1 MIQNYFLSVQVLTL
15 KFRVLSEWELVLAWI
30 YMSAVFDPIEIA
42 GGVEKAGSR
51 VFSASQIK

>member
-1 MIQNYFLSVQVLTL
+1 MIQNYLSVQVLTL

-42 GGVEKAGSR
+42 GGVEKAGSQ